1 MDDKGNYS
9 GSVSG
14 FKMRM
19 AGMTGEAKDIVIKPG
34 EFEASSLEFSRA
46 DNPSLPNFDPTNPN
60 LVFRLESLK
69 YKDGHFAVGG
79 VVGIKDWQLGN
90 AIPAMGARWLV
101 IIRGGSPH
109 WRA

>member
-1 MDDKGNYS
+1 
-9 GSVSG
+9 
-14 FKMRM
+14 MRM